1 MIFASSPS
9 RHRPLAAHSRTLLGA
24 ALLAPALLAALA
36 PAKAMADGTGLP
48 PASTSATR
56 ANTAAA
62 PTTPIPAAP
71 TPAAPAVDNSARFY
85 TKQSETG
92 ATVLGNGAAEDGA
105 TVLTVR
111 APAVVGGA
119 APATLT
125 EARGAI
131 RPGAAAVAAAVNG
144 TAPVVNYSSNAVRDD
159 LKSRDE
165 KLATRVSQMIHRR
178 NGLAGNA
185 AAPAAASPDGN

>member
-1 MIFASSPS
+1 MIFASSPG
-9 RHRPLAAHSRTLLGA
+9 RYRPLAAHSRTLLGA

-56 ANTAAA
+56 ANTAAV
-62 PTTPIPAAP
+62 PTTPI
-71 TPAAPAVDNSARFY
+71 PAAPAVDNSARFY
-85 TKQSETG
+85 IKQSETG